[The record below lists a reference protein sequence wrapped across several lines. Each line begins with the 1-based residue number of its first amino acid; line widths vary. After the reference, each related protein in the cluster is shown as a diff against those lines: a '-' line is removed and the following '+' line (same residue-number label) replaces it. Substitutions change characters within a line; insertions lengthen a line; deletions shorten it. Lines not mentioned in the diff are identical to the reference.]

1 MYYLI
6 VIKEPRLALNFQSSY
21 LFPSLRVE
29 ITGKQHNQINKI
41 LKEK

>member
-6 VIKEPRLALNFQSSY
+6 IIKEPRLVLNFQSSY
-21 LFPSLRVE
+21 LLPSLKVE
-29 ITGKQHNQINKI
+29 ITDEQHNQINTI